1 MRKRPILVTVCAL
14 SLLLAGIT
22 VDAKVSQE
30 EAAKLGKELTPFG
43 AIQAGNKEGTI
54 PAWEGGIKTPPPDYK
69 PGMHHPDPYPKDKV
83 LFKITAENAD
93 QYADKLSPGQVALL
107 KRYPETW
114 YMNVYPSHRS
124 AAFPER
130 LYEAAMNN
138 AVMAELTEG
147 GNGVKNTSEAVPFPI
162 PKEGVEAVW
171 NHLLRYR
178 GDAVQQEFIQVAPT
192 AGGQYNIVTID
203 QKVLFPY
210 VQEGATIDSIN
221 NRALYFLQ
229 TVVSPARLA
238 GQLLLV
244 HDTVDQVKEPRKAWT
259 YNPGQRR
266 VRRAPNVAYDN
277 PGTASDGQR
286 VSDQLD
292 MFNGAPDR
300 YEWTLKGR
308 KEMYV
313 PYNCYQLHSDDLK
326 YKDILQAGHVNPQY
340 LRYELHRVWV
350 VEGNL
355 RKGTSHVYARRTF
368 YQDEDSWAILVADN
382 YDKRGQIWRVAE
394 AYPINYYENP
404 LVWSTMEANYD
415 LQNGRYIVVGL
426 TNEGDPADFSVELSV
441 DEFTPAAMRRKGRR

>member
-1 MRKRPILVTVCAL
+1 M
-14 SLLLAGIT
+14 
-22 VDAKVSQE
+22 Q
-30 EAAKLGKELTPFG
+30 
-43 AIQAGNKEGTI
+43 
-54 PAWEGGIKTPPPDYK
+54 
-69 PGMHHPDPYPKDKV
+69 
-83 LFKITAENAD
+83 
-93 QYADKLSPGQVALL
+93 
-107 KRYPETW
+107 
-114 YMNVYPSHRS
+114 VYPTHRS

-130 LYEAAMNN
+130 IYEAAMNN

-147 GNGVKNTSEAVPFPI
+147 GNGVKDTSEAVPFPI

-178 GDAVQQEFIQVAPT
+178 GEAVEQQFIQVAPT
-192 AGGQYNIVTID
+192 AGGQYNIVTMD
-203 QKVLFPY
+203 QKVMFPY
-210 VQEGATIDSIN
+210 VQPGATIESIN
-221 NRALYFLQ
+221 NRALYFMQ

-244 HDTVDQVKEPRKAWT
+244 HDTVDQVNEPRKAWT

-266 VRRAPNVAYDN
+266 VRRAPNVAYDH

-286 VSDQLD
+286 PSDQLD

-300 YEWTLKGR
+300 YNWTLKGR

-313 PYNCYQLHSDDLK
+313 PYNCYQLHSGDLK
-326 YKDILQAGHVNPQY
+326 YKDILQPGHVNPEY

-355 RKGTSHVYARRTF
+355 KEGTSHVYGRRTF
-368 YQDEDSWAILVADN
+368 FIDEDSWAILVADH

-394 AYPINYYENP
+394 AYPINYYEKP
-404 LVWSTMEANYD
+404 LLWTTMEANYD
-415 LQNGRYIVVGL
+415 LQNGRYIIVGL
-426 TNEGDPADFSVELSV
+426 TNEGSPADFTVEMSV